1 MRVGRRRSTI
11 VLVTPSVAVRTLRA
25 AASGHTDHVATRV
38 TSSTFVGRSV
48 ELAELEDAFSDAA
61 EARASIAFVAG
72 DSGVGKTRLVN
83 ELAARAKASGARV
96 LSGDCVELAEG
107 ELPYAPIV
115 TVLRALAR
123 AGDPILSELPP
134 AVRVELATLLPELAD
149 TARVGFGGGSADA
162 AAQSRLFEA
171 LLWLLARI
179 GEDAPLVLAID
190 DLHWADRATRSF
202 FAFLGRSLCRERV
215 LVVATYRSDEL
226 HRRHPLRPLLAELE
240 REPRARRIDLPPLTR
255 DELALQLRDILGD
268 LPDRD
273 LVDRVYARS
282 QGHPLFAEELL
293 AAGLDGRSTLPPTL
307 RDALMVRVERLSA
320 AAQQVLRVIAVG
332 QRLDDELLAA
342 VAELERPALNEAL
355 REGVA
360 NHIVAVTAE
369 SNYGF
374 RHALLREVVDDDL
387 LPGERSALHV
397 ALAAALEARAEREG
411 MGVYLAAGIAHHYA
425 SAGDQPAGLRA
436 SVRAADAAESVHA
449 YGQAAALLERALEL
463 FDRVPNAEALAG
475 ADRITLLQRAAN
487 AHHLGG
493 DSARQEALS
502 RAALALVDERAEPR
516 QAARVLER
524 LADAQWHLG
533 HGAEALAT
541 TKHALSLLPDGD
553 VSRERA
559 SLLSGQAKRLMLRGK
574 LTEAIEVSRQTLAL
588 TDALGDRGL
597 RGRALNA
604 LGTSLVGLGDV
615 DDGVAALREALA
627 LAREDGAVWHLTLAY
642 LNLADSLHLA
652 GRLREAQAIVEEA
665 LSDKES
671 GISHVWLMIL
681 RAELA
686 IDAGDWH
693 EADAILASLRRRMVG
708 TSLLNI
714 NLRRAELAL
723 GRGDHTSART
733 LLDEAVPVG
742 VTVDEPQFTG
752 VLGALQAELERR
764 EGDLDASRRAVENA
778 LDRFETCTDDASRLA
793 RLSAVGATVEADAAQ
808 RARDLGEREA
818 ERVALAYA
826 DMHVARAEA
835 AAEREGPLEGAW
847 LLAARAER
855 TRAAGEPDPDAYVT
869 AAAAWDELERP
880 YPVALLRLR
889 EAEARVA
896 AGDRDGAA
904 VAAAAAR
911 ETATRVGAGWL
922 LAELDGLIARAR
934 LDLGLEAPEP
944 ELGIVTDDDP
954 FGLTPRERQVLELVA
969 QGATNR
975 EIGTSLFMA
984 EKTASV
990 HVSRILAKLDVRSRT
1005 EAAGV
1010 AHRMRLTG

>member
-1 MRVGRRRSTI
+1 MAF
-11 VLVTPSVAVRTLRA
+11 VTLSA
-25 AASGHTDHVATRV
+25 AAPNLRTAPSGHTGHVAPRV
-38 TSSTFVGRSV
+38 SSSTFVGRSV
-48 ELAELEDAFSDAA
+48 ELAELEAAFSEAA
-61 EARASIAFVAG
+61 GGRASIAFVAG
-72 DSGVGKTRLVN
+72 DSGVGKTRLVD
-83 ELAARAKASGARV
+83 ELAARARASGARV
-96 LSGDCVELAEG
+96 LGGDCVELGEG

-115 TVLRALAR
+115 TALRALAR
-123 AGDPILSELPP
+123 ARDPILSELPP

-149 TARVGFGGGSADA
+149 VERVGRVGPVDA

-255 DELALQLRDILGD
+255 DELAQQLRDILGE
-268 LPDRD
+268 LPDHD
-273 LVDRVYARS
+273 LVDRVYMRS

-293 AAGLDGRSTLPPTL
+293 AAGIDGRGTLPPTL
-307 RDALMVRVERLSA
+307 RDALMLRVERLST

-342 VAELERPALNEAL
+342 VAQLERPALNEAL

-360 NHIVAVTAE
+360 NHIVSVTAE
-369 SNYGF
+369 GHYGF

-387 LPGERSALHV
+387 LPGERSALDL
-397 ALAAALEARAEREG
+397 ALAAALEARAERDG

-436 SVRAADAAESVHA
+436 SVRAADMAERVHA
-449 YGQAAALLERALEL
+449 YGQAAALLERAIEL
-463 FDRVPNAEALAG
+463 FDRVADAQALAG
-475 ADRITLLQRAAN
+475 ADRVTLMQRAAI
-487 AHHLGG
+487 AHQLDG
-493 DSARQEALS
+493 DSARQESVA

-516 QAARVLER
+516 RAARLLEQ
-524 LADAQWHLG
+524 LADAEWHLG
-533 HGAEALAT
+533 RGAQALAT
-541 TKHALSLLPDGD
+541 TKHALALLPEGE

-559 SLLSGQAKRLMLRGK
+559 VLLSGRAKRLMLRG
-574 LTEAIEVSRQTLAL
+574 LFTEAIAVAHETLEL
-588 TDALGDRGL
+588 SDALGDRSV
-597 RGRALNA
+597 RSRALNA
-604 LGTSLVGLGDV
+604 LGTSLVGLGEV

-627 LAREDGAVWHLTLAY
+627 LASDEGGGWHLTSAY
-642 LNLADSLHLA
+642 LNLADSLYVA
-652 GRLREAQAIVEEA
+652 GRLREARAVIEE
-665 LSDKES
+665 SS
-671 GISHVWLMIL
+671 GDHRAGIRHPWLWIL

-686 IDAGDWH
+686 IEAGEWD
-693 EADAILASLRRRMVG
+693 EADDLLASMPRGMVG
-708 TSLLNI
+708 TSLLNL

-723 GRGDHTSART
+723 GRGDHASARAW
-733 LLDEAVPVG
+733 LDEVATIG
-742 VTVDEPQFTG
+742 LAVDEPQFTG
-752 VLGALQAELERR
+752 VLGALGAELARR
-764 EGDLDASRRAVENA
+764 EGDLDTARRSVQGA
-778 LDRFETCTDDASRLA
+778 LDRFETCTDDAARLA

-808 RARDLGEREA
+808 RARDLGESDA
-818 ERVALAYA
+818 GHAALARV
-826 DMHVARAEA
+826 DIHVARAEA
-835 AAEREGPLEGAW
+835 AAERMGPPEVAW
-847 LLAARAER
+847 LLVARAER
-855 TRAAGEPDPDAYVT
+855 TRAAGDPDPAAFAR
-869 AAAAWDELERP
+869 AAAAWDDLRRP
-880 YPVALLRLR
+880 YAGALLRLR
-889 EAEARVA
+889 EAEAHAA

-911 ETATRVGAGWL
+911 ETAARIGAGWL
-922 LAELDGLIARAR
+922 LAEVDGLAARAR

-975 EIGTSLFMA
+975 EIGASLFMA